1 MLKESTLK
9 MNTNSQINQVDLQK
23 TIEDI
28 DEKIKD
34 ELRFF
39 LTKQERTYQTN
50 FDRKETTQNDFIR
63 PKENPETL

>member
-28 DEKIKD
+28 DEKIKAYK
-34 ELRFF
+34 LKIYR
-39 LTKQERTYQTN
+39 LKQKRWKYV
-50 FDRKETTQNDFIR
+50 R
-63 PKENPETL
+63 P